1 MARPATVWYSSQN
14 CYGQW
19 GSTDERRQIPAST
32 TRVAAVMAAIRQRIA
47 GRSLTPGAKLP
58 SVRAL
63 AATMKLS
70 TSTVV
75 EAYERLVAEGAILSR
90 PGSGFYVAN
99 QAAPFALSEVG
110 PRLDR
115 EVDPFWVSRQ
125 SLEAGD
131 IGLKPGCGWLPPA
144 WLPED
149 GVRRGRAIAVAGR
162 RAGAAGL
169 RLAARPAAAA
179 PADRAAD
186 GRQGDRRLAGPDH
199 PDRVRDTGDRP
210 ALPVPDRAG

>member
-1 MARPATVWYSSQN
+1 MLHSIRSIVLPYPPDGHGEASDSLVQFFKTVMANGAVRMN
-14 CYGQW
+14 
-19 GSTDERRQIPAST
+19 DQIPAST

-115 EVDPFWVSRQ
+115 EIDPFWVSRQ

-144 WLPED
+144 
-149 GVRRGRAIAVAGR
+149 
-162 RAGAAGL
+162 
-169 RLAARPAAAA
+169 
-179 PADRAAD
+179 
-186 GRQGDRRLAGPDH
+186 
-199 PDRVRDTGDRP
+199 
-210 ALPVPDRAG
+210 